1 MGAKTKT
8 VGGGSATGVADGFNA
23 FLMQQLQGGGG
34 GSGIPVNQQQ
44 FLQQFDRTNPAT
56 TQLDGFNRQLTSNA
70 NQPQQQTSGFQN
82 AFNSA
87 LAGNV
92 NDQSG
97 ANGALQNFFQNQNG
111 RDIPTNFQ
119 NTFNAPQYQGQNV
132 SQLGTNFGQGQTGM
146 ADLSKFGTA
155 AQAGFNTQAPINSQF
170 TNQLN
175 GLMGAG
181 NSMMQNGGG
190 FNAAGT
196 PQDVALRGGMSY
208 QDAYNTLGQDPL
220 MERNRM
226 KAVADMRARFG
237 AEGAGALGTGAQ
249 FAEGNLNA
257 ELAAQDASQRR
268 AQSMQLM
275 GQDLNERSTGA
286 NVGLQNRGQN
296 VQTNIANM
304 QGGLQGAQNQNNTLS
319 QLLGAAGQ
327 ARGQDFNTALQ
338 QLGLGSQQSMFNAGQ
353 QNDMQGQMLQ
363 GTIQNQGLGNQ
374 FGVNAAQI
382 NNAAQ
387 QTNNANAI
395 NQGQFQNTFNQNNA
409 QLGAQYGLGA
419 NQLNSQ
425 NQGMNNQM
433 FQNMINQ
440 GLNLNQ
446 LGNGNTMQMLQNL
459 FGGFQQANGLG
470 TPQAQVIQ
478 QPSMFGQIANA
489 GLGLAGAWLGG
500 GGGNPFGGG
509 GGGSLPGIGQNIPT
523 ANVPIQGPNIG
534 NRGIFDG
541 AFSQPRP
548 QLYTGGR

>member
-1 MGAKTKT
+1 MGAKVRET
-8 VGGGSATGVADGFNA
+8 GGGNAMPVASEFNN
-23 FLMQQLQGGGG
+23 FLMQQLTGQPTAQQQQPTSPWANNPILKQLQGK
-34 GSGIPVNQQQ
+34 INQQ
-44 FLQQFDRTNPAT
+44 D
-56 TQLDGFNRQLTSNA
+56 SNA
-70 NQPQQQTSGFQN
+70 VQPQQQTTGFQT
-82 AFNSA
+82 AFNDMLS
-87 LAGNV
+87 GKV

-97 ANGALQNFFQNQNG
+97 AGNALQQYFQNQGQNN
-111 RDIPTNFQ
+111 IPTNFG
-119 NTFNAPQYQGQNV
+119 NTFIAPQYQGQDV
-132 SQLGTNFGQGQTGM
+132 TQLGTSFGQGQTGM
-146 ADLSKFGTA
+146 ADLSKFGNA
-155 AQAGFNTQAPINSQF
+155 AQANFNTQGPIGSQF

-175 GLMGAG
+175 GLMGQG
-181 NSMMQNGGG
+181 SNMLTQGNGG
-190 FNAAGT
+190 FSAAGT
-196 PQDVALRGGMSY
+196 PADVALAQGMSY
-208 QDAYNTLGQDPL
+208 GDAYNTLGQDPL

-257 ELAAQDASQRR
+257 ELAAQDASMRR

-304 QGGLQGAQNQNNTLS
+304 QGGLQGAQNQSNVLN

-327 ARGQDFNTALQ
+327 ARGQDMNAILQ

-353 QNDMQGQMLQ
+353 QNDMQNQMMQGQL
-363 GTIQNQGLGNQ
+363 QNQSLGNA

-395 NQGQFQNTFNQNNA
+395 NQGQFANTFNQNNA

-425 NQGMNNQM
+425 NQGQNQQL
-433 FQNMINQ
+433 FQSMIGQ

-446 LGNGNTMQMLQNL
+446 LGNQNIQSMLAQL
-459 FGGFQQANGLG
+459 FGGFGQSNALG
-470 TPQAQVIQ
+470 TAQRETTVTPNPWMQ
-478 QPSMFGQIANA
+478 GAQLGVDFTTGMFGK
-489 GLGLAGAWLGG
+489 G
-500 GGGNPFGGG
+500 
-509 GGGSLPGIGQNIPT
+509 
-523 ANVPIQGPNIG
+523 
-534 NRGIFDG
+534 RG
-541 AFSQPRP
+541 
-548 QLYTGGR
+548 

>member
-8 VGGGSATGVADGFNA
+8 VGGGAATPVAEGFNN
-23 FLMQQLQGGGG
+23 FLLQQLQG
-34 GSGIPVNQQQ
+34 PATQQQ
-44 FLQQFDRTNPAT
+44 
-56 TQLDGFNRQLTSNA
+56 SNA
-70 NQPQQQTSGFQN
+70 MQPQQQTSGFQN
-82 AFNSA
+82 AFNSM
-87 LAGNV
+87 LGGNV

-97 ANGALQNFFQNQNG
+97 AGNALQQYFQGQQNN
-111 RDIPTNFQ
+111 IPTNFG

-146 ADLSKFGTA
+146 ADLSGFGNA
-155 AQAGFNTQAPINSQF
+155 AQAGFNTQGPINSQF

-175 GLMGAG
+175 GLMGQG
-181 NSMMQNGGG
+181 SNMMTQGNGG
-190 FNAAGT
+190 FSAAGT
-196 PQDVALRGGMSY
+196 PSDVALAQGMSY
-208 QDAYNTLGQDPL
+208 GDAYNTLGQDPL

-257 ELAAQDASQRR
+257 ELAAQDASMRR

-304 QGGLQGAQNQNNTLS
+304 QGGLQGAQNQTNVLN
-319 QLLGAAGQ
+319 QLLGASGQ
-327 ARGQDFNTALQ
+327 ARGQDMNAILQ

-353 QNDMQGQMLQ
+353 QNDMQNQMMQGQL
-363 GTIQNQGLGNQ
+363 QNQSLGNA
-374 FGVNAAQI
+374 FGVNSAQI

-433 FQNMINQ
+433 FQSMIGQ
-440 GLNLNQ
+440 GLNLNE
-446 LGNGNTMQMLQNL
+446 LGNRNVMQMLGQL
-459 FGGFQQANGLG
+459 FGGFGQSNQLG
-470 TPQAQVIQ
+470 TPQAQIIQ
-478 QPSMFGQIANA
+478 QPSALGQIANA
-489 GLGLAGAWLGG
+489 GMGLAGAWLGG
-500 GGGNPFGGG
+500 GGGNPLAGLFGG
-509 GGGSLPGIGQNIPT
+509 SPPPMPNVNIPT
-523 ANVPIQGPNIG
+523 ANVQLPNVGMG
-534 NRGIFDG
+534 NRPIFYG
-541 AFSQPRP
+541 N
-548 QLYTGGR
+548 L